1 MGREMNWQEQPR
13 RRVMG
18 AIRTRVG
25 ALTFDSRREAR
36 RYQELLLLE
45 RAREI
50 SDLHLQVEIQLQGQ
64 KGPILT
70 ETGKVMT
77 YRADFR
83 YFDHR
88 TMQTVHEDAKGH
100 PTDVFKMKRAI
111 LKAMGVEIVTV

>member
-1 MGREMNWQEQPR
+1 MSWQAAPK

-36 RYQELLLLE
+36 RYHELRLLE
-45 RAREI
+45 RGREI
-50 SDLHLQVEIQLQGQ
+50 SDLHLQVEIHLEG
-64 KGPILT
+64 KNGPIRT
-70 ETGKVMT
+70 ETGKVMI

-88 TMQTVHEDAKGH
+88 TMETIYEDAKGH

-111 LKAMGVEIVTV
+111 LLAMGIKIVTV